1 MLGTGKWKPRS
12 YGNKMGTWSSKLNAL
27 RHHVSLPYS
36 HILISIHVHM
46 CGYVVGKSIGQPH
59 SYTHER
65 LKEQVGVVEAGMYWD
80 IQRENSRLQA
90 EKENAM
96 AEFERIKQE
105 V

>member
-1 MLGTGKWKPRS
+1 MSLS
-12 YGNKMGTWSSKLNAL
+12 YSYILSCD
-27 RHHVSLPYS
+27 HV
-36 HILISIHVHM
+36 I
-46 CGYVVGKSIGQPH
+46 GKSKGQLH
-59 SYTHER
+59 SYTLER

>member
-1 MLGTGKWKPRS
+1 MSLS
-12 YGNKMGTWSSKLNAL
+12 YSYAL
-27 RHHVSLPYS
+27 ACDHV
-36 HILISIHVHM
+36 I
-46 CGYVVGKSIGQPH
+46 GKSKGQSH

>member
-1 MLGTGKWKPRS
+1 MEAKKLRKQNESLEFKVECFESSCEFVTFTHQLLTCTCDNTGKS
-12 YGNKMGTWSSKLNAL
+12 T
-27 RHHVSLPYS
+27 
-36 HILISIHVHM
+36 
-46 CGYVVGKSIGQPH
+46 GQSH

-80 IQRENSRLQA
+80 MQREYSTLQA
-90 EKENAM
+90 EKENAV

>member
-1 MLGTGKWKPRS
+1 MEAKKLRKQNESLEYKVECLEASCELSVFVCTCTNM
-12 YGNKMGTWSSKLNAL
+12 YCGN
-27 RHHVSLPYS
+27 V
-36 HILISIHVHM
+36 I
-46 CGYVVGKSIGQPH
+46 GKSKGQPH

-80 IQRENSRLQA
+80 IQRENSRLAA
-90 EKENAM
+90 EKENAV

>member
-1 MLGTGKWKPRS
+1 M
-12 YGNKMGTWSSKLNAL
+12 SSL
-27 RHHVSLPYS
+27 YS
-36 HILISIHVHM
+36 HLLA
-46 CGYVVGKSIGQPH
+46 CTCDYVGKSKGQPH

-80 IQRENSRLQA
+80 MQREYSTLQA

-96 AEFERIKQE
+96 SEFERMKQE

>member
-1 MLGTGKWKPRS
+1 MKIWNL
-12 YGNKMGTWSSKLNAL
+12 KLNAL
-27 RHHVSLPYS
+27 RHHVSSLHS
-36 HILISIHVHM
+36 HILPCSYVCRH
-46 CGYVVGKSIGQPH
+46 VVGKSKGQPH

-96 AEFERIKQE
+96 SEFERIKQE

>member
-1 MLGTGKWKPRS
+1 MSLV
-12 YGNKMGTWSSKLNAL
+12 YHL
-27 RHHVSLPYS
+27 R
-36 HILISIHVHM
+36 ICT
-46 CGYVVGKSIGQPH
+46 CGCAGKSQGQPH

-80 IQRENSRLQA
+80 MRRDYTTMEA

-96 AEFERIKQE
+96 AEFERMKQE